1 MGIYSEYLIKN
12 MNFSELNAER
22 KKWLREISKLR
33 GQRCVLSYAGDVDKF
48 GINSGIEYADFILF
62 SDQLAALSGSDS
74 IDIILETPGGQAEI
88 VEQIVNAIRAKFDNV
103 GIIVPGMAKSAGTI
117 FAMAGDEILMG
128 PDSALG
134 PIDAQMMYPGTGK
147 RFSAGAFLDGL
158 EKIKTE
164 IMINGGKLNPMYIPI
179 LQSISPGEIQACEN
193 AQAFSKELVK
203 VWLAK
208 YKFSQWTEHKSTG
221 ETVSPEERE
230 VRAAVIADKLCQ
242 PSSWLTH
249 GRSIGINELRNLKLE
264 IIDYSENSELNQAI
278 TRYFILLSM
287 LFDTTNIYKVFE
299 TPETQIF
306 RHVNQMGAPALQI
319 PIPQGPKQQ
328 QIPKQ
333 EFADINYICPRCKTS
348 MKIQANLNSHVA
360 LNPGHMP
367 FPVKDNTFICTN
379 CGLENN
385 LSTIRLQIE
394 AQTGKKIVE

>member
-1 MGIYSEYLIKN
+1 MGIYSEYLNIN
-12 MNFSELNAER
+12 MNSSQLSTER
-22 KKWLREISKLR
+22 KRWLNEISKLR
-33 GQRCVLSYAGDVDKF
+33 GQRCVLSYAGDINKV
-48 GINSGIEYADFILF
+48 GVNSGIEYADFIFF
-62 SDQLAALSGSDS
+62 SDQLATLSGSDS

-88 VEQIVNAIRAKFDNV
+88 VEQMVNAVRAKFSHI

-158 EKIKTE
+158 EKIRVE
-164 IMINGGKLNPMYIPI
+164 IIKNGGKLNPMYIPI

-203 VWLAK
+203 EWLAK
-208 YKFSQWTEHKSTG
+208 FKFSNWTKHKSTG
-221 ETVSPEERE
+221 KVVSPEERE
-230 VRAAVIADKLCQ
+230 ARAAGIADKLCQ

-249 GRSIGINELRNLKLE
+249 GRSINIEELRNLKLE
-264 IIDYSENSELNQAI
+264 IIDYSEESDLNQAI

-287 LFDTTNIYKVFE
+287 LFDKTNIYKVFE
-299 TPETQIF
+299 TPNTQIF
-306 RHVNQMGAPALQI
+306 RRVNQMGAPALQI
-319 PIPQGPKQQ
+319 SIPQKTGQQ
-328 QIPKQ
+328 QVQ
-333 EFADINYICPRCKTS
+333 EFVVIDYICPRCKTPK
-348 MKIQANLNSHVA
+348 KIQANLDSHTN
-360 LNPGHMP
+360 LNPVYIP
-367 FPVKDNTFICTN
+367 FPVGNNIFVCEN

-385 LSTIRLQIE
+385 LSATRLQIE